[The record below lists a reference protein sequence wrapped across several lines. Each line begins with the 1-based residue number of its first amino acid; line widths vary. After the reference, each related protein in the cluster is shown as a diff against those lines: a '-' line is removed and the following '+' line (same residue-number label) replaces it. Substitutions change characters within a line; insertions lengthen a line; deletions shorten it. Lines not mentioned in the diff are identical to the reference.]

1 MSYKLK
7 KNGQILT
14 EEEQGNEIVAFIL
27 IIINALI
34 IYGAYVI
41 VGVETSTEKA
51 ILTVIGITSFIV
63 TFKLR
68 DIIMAIVGLIFLALI
83 GYGVYLWIVN

>member
-34 IYGAYVI
+34 IYGAYLI